1 MIDVQAIKDG
11 DFVEFKSILG
21 TDTEI
26 GIYKSE
32 LVALPDYHEVWV
44 NGSPAAARIVHEF
57 KFVGHEPATNIGT
70 YHRKGVLTHHIGRG
84 RVT

>member
-11 DFVEFKSILG
+11 DFVEFKSPFG
-21 TDTEI
+21 MTEI

-32 LVALPDYHEVWV
+32 TTAMTHYHEVWV
-44 NGSPAAARIVHEF
+44 NGNPLSTRYIHEIAF
-57 KFVGHEPATNIGT
+57 IGHEPAIGM
-70 YHRKGVLTHHIGRG
+70 GRG